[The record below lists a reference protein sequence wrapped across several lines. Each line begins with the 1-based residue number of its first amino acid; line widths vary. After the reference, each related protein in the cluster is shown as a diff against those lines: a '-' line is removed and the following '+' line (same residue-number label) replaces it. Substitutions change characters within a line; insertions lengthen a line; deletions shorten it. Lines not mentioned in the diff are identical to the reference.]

1 MTHSPLHS
9 LRPQPL
15 QSPVAF
21 PTSTHAH
28 TSAAARLNIHLPP
41 PPLPSSPLSTTRMPS
56 SLEEPHNYFLWET
69 YCSRSPLSLITIK
82 QKREEGPGV
91 LLWCCLLLAPLL
103 FSPRQM
109 AEHLHVNTTL
119 NTQHHI
125 PWQRGDVKHGVCVKQ
140 IVKIW
145 MQICWLFFFNFVV
158 LFWGCDVSLTK
169 ASMLFCYKPKFQFGH
184 PRVLIPAASEDF
196 VPLEETQAV
205 GIWMCARRVWASL
218 SLYCRLW
225 SMSSH
230 NAFTQH
236 KVALQ

>member
-21 PTSTHAH
+21 PPSTHAH
-28 TSAAARLNIHLPP
+28 TSAAARLNIHSPP

-82 QKREEGPGV
+82 QKRALTGGTRRAALMLSAAGPS
-91 LLWCCLLLAPLL
+91 A
-103 FSPRQM
+103 FFPRQM
-109 AEHLHVNTTL
+109 AERLHVNTTL

-145 MQICWLFFFNFVV
+145 MQICWLFFFQ
-158 LFWGCDVSLTK
+158 
-169 ASMLFCYKPKFQFGH
+169 FCCSFLG
-184 PRVLIPAASEDF
+184 
-196 VPLEETQAV
+196 
-205 GIWMCARRVWASL
+205 
-218 SLYCRLW
+218 LW
-225 SMSSH
+225 C
-230 NAFTQH
+230 
-236 KVALQ
+236 

>member
-21 PTSTHAH
+21 PPSTHAH

-109 AEHLHVNTTL
+109 AERLHVNTTL

-169 ASMLFCYKPKFQFGH
+169 ASMLFCYKLNSSLAIRVFWSPLPVKTLFLWRKPKRWGFECVQGECGH
-184 PRVLIPAASEDF
+184 HLACTAGYEACLHIMHSRNTKL
-196 VPLEETQAV
+196 
-205 GIWMCARRVWASL
+205 
-218 SLYCRLW
+218 
-225 SMSSH
+225 H
-230 NAFTQH
+230 
-236 KVALQ
+236 